1 MEKALAFAVFSA
13 SLYSKAASGQRKDAQ
28 AFDCVF
34 PRAILFR
41 RRMAVAPRRKIG
53 SERKNHQYY
62 STRGSFS
69 ALSLNHSLTHSL
81 RLPYAQSSATSEL
94 ADAFGA
100 RTRLVH
106 QNDR

>member
-69 ALSLNHSLTHSL
+69 ALSLNHSL

-100 RTRLVH
+100 RTRLAH